1 MCDRLFGRREMI
13 HNLAVD
19 ESCVELPLAEYY
31 TYRKEIGTER
41 KRRDRD
47 EMRWVAAY
55 IIPLLGHDRD
65 NIMLQYQ
72 IMCNV

>member
-19 ESCVELPLAEYY
+19 ESWVELPLADCY
-31 TYRKEIGTER
+31 TYRKEMEQR
-41 KRRDRD
+41 KRRKI
-47 EMRWVAAY
+47 EMRLVAAY
-55 IIPLLGHDRD
+55 IIQLLGHDRD
-65 NIMLQYQ
+65 KMLQYQ